1 MADRGLDK
9 VFYGLE
15 EPALMFGEWCI
26 FLPLLLTNSDW
37 ALIVMAWILTR
48 AEFDGFFYKKS
59 QIILIFNVHI
69 MIISCDLSTSND
81 TKIPNMQSK
90 ILNEH
95 LKWMPVN
102 SLVKMDES
110 IFFKVD
116 SRGKILFNLVLG
128 KLTSLL

>member
-1 MADRGLDK
+1 MD
-9 VFYGLE
+9 
-15 EPALMFGEWCI
+15 
-26 FLPLLLTNSDW
+26 
-37 ALIVMAWILTR
+37 
-48 AEFDGFFYKKS
+48 FFYKKS

-128 KLTSLL
+128 KLNSLL

>member
-1 MADRGLDK
+1 
-9 VFYGLE
+9 
-15 EPALMFGEWCI
+15 
-26 FLPLLLTNSDW
+26 
-37 ALIVMAWILTR
+37 
-48 AEFDGFFYKKS
+48 
-59 QIILIFNVHI
+59 

-128 KLTSLL
+128 KLNSLL

>member
-1 MADRGLDK
+1 
-9 VFYGLE
+9 
-15 EPALMFGEWCI
+15 
-26 FLPLLLTNSDW
+26 
-37 ALIVMAWILTR
+37 
-48 AEFDGFFYKKS
+48 
-59 QIILIFNVHI
+59 

-116 SRGKILFNLVLG
+116 SRGKILFNLYSSG
-128 KLTSLL
+128 KVKFIVVMVVTCNHYMM